1 MKSLALVLCFCAAAT
16 LAAPQNEGCRTAKKI
31 KYVEEFENQCHS
43 ELR

>member
-16 LAAPQNEGCRTAKKI
+16 LAAPQNEGCRIAKKI
-31 KYVEEFENQCHS
+31 KYVEEFENQCHQ